1 MWIRPTG
8 CEEIFAGGV
17 KSISHLLFS
26 LNRGII
32 FLHYSVLTHCF
43 LCSKIRVRTGIEM
56 GVWSMKPLLFTKE
69 LPDQPK
75 EKILYSA
82 MHLFV
87 SKGYKETSILDV
99 VEMARISKTTFYNFF
114 RRKDEL
120 LARLFDQLADEFLR
134 EVEKA
139 IHVERKVAYKGYA
152 GIRRYMELCKDH
164 QEIAQVLLITSVGI
178 SPEVEGVRRKAHH
191 RFAGM
196 IHDTVRSIL
205 PDGISD
211 SEMELVSQAM
221 VGAIHEVVIQ
231 RLMSGE
237 EEVEVES
244 VARLLNRIAV
254 GSFTALA
261 LDRNPPLHR

>member
-1 MWIRPTG
+1 
-8 CEEIFAGGV
+8 
-17 KSISHLLFS
+17 
-26 LNRGII
+26 
-32 FLHYSVLTHCF
+32 
-43 LCSKIRVRTGIEM
+43 M
-56 GVWSMKPLLFTKE
+56 GVWSVKPLLLTRE
-69 LPDQPK
+69 LPDYPR

-114 RRKDEL
+114 RSKDEL
-120 LARLFDQLADEFLR
+120 LADLFDQLADEFLR

-139 IHVERKVAYKGYA
+139 IHAERKVAYKGYA
-152 GIRRYMELCKDH
+152 GIRRYMELCNDH

-191 RFAGM
+191 RFARM

-205 PDGISD
+205 PEGISD
-211 SEMELVSQAM
+211 SEMGLVSQAM
-221 VGAIHEVVIQ
+221 VGAINEVVIQ
-231 RLMSGE
+231 RLMNE
-237 EEVEVES
+237 KEEVEVES

-261 LDRNPPLHR
+261 LDRNRPLPR